1 MAMRRRPRLVSQIY
15 VVPYIDVMLVLLVI
29 FMVTA
34 PMMTP
39 GVIDLPTMGKSSQP
53 PIGPLEVV
61 IRASCNMSYV
71 DRSESGISRAVTREQ
86 LVTVIKSKQEA
97 RPEQPVVIS
106 ADKAVRYEQVMQ
118 VMDLL
123 QRNQVQR
130 VGLLAV
136 PKG

>member
-1 MAMRRRPRLVSQIY
+1 MAVRRHRRLMNQIN

-34 PMMTP
+34 PMMNP
-39 GVIDLPTMGKSSQP
+39 GVIDLPTIGNASQP

-61 IRASCNMSYV
+61 ILANGNMSYV
-71 DRSESGISRAVTREQ
+71 DRNVSGISRAVTGEQ
-86 LVTVIKSKQEA
+86 LVTVIKSKQKTN
-97 RPEQPVVIS
+97 PDQPVVIS
-106 ADKAVRYEQVMQ
+106 ADKAVRYEKVMQ

-130 VGLLAV
+130 VGLLAL

>member
-1 MAMRRRPRLVSQIY
+1 
-15 VVPYIDVMLVLLVI
+15 
-29 FMVTA
+29 
-34 PMMTP
+34 
-39 GVIDLPTMGKSSQP
+39 
-53 PIGPLEVV
+53 
-61 IRASCNMSYV
+61 MSYV
-71 DRSESGISRAVTREQ
+71 DRNESGVSRAVTREQ
-86 LVTVIKSKQEA
+86 LVAVIQLKQEK

-106 ADKAVRYEQVMQ
+106 ADKAVRYEKVMQ